1 MSHYFTD
8 NRDLSH
14 DYKEINLQ
22 FENISFSFMSDSGVF
37 SKNKIDEGSRLL
49 IEAVY
54 KNQIEG
60 KCLDLGCGYGIISIV
75 LKKLLNIDVY
85 GVDINP
91 RAVEL
96 AVKNAMK
103 NKLDIKY
110 YVSNGFDKIND
121 RFNNII
127 LNPPIRAGKEIIYKL
142 FDDSY
147 EHLIEN
153 GFLWIVI
160 RKQHGAQSALKKLN
174 EKFECEIIN
183 KEKGYWLIK
192 AMKRW
197 QFEVFLIVW

>member
-75 LKKLLNIDVY
+75 LKKLLNIDAY

-96 AVKNAMK
+96 SVKNAML
-103 NKLDIKY
+103 NQLDIKY

-153 GFLWIVI
+153 GSLWIVI

-192 AMKRW
+192 AMKH
-197 QFEVFLIVW
+197 